1 MGKRKLSSR
10 LSDTNGFKKLEGLI
24 AAPHT
29 PFGKDGEINLNEIP
43 KQVALLIKSGV
54 KGAYVCGT
62 TGEGIS
68 CSVAERKSVA
78 ETWVRHA
85 KGKLFLI
92 VQVGALALKDA
103 QELAAHAQKI
113 GVDATSIVPP
123 NYFKP
128 ASIDV
133 LIDYINAVVS
143 YAPKL
148 PFYYYHTVM
157 SGVSLPMVQ
166 FLEKADGRIS
176 NLAGIKFNSQDLYEY
191 QSCQRACG
199 GKYDITWGVDEFLA
213 GAVACGAKSA
223 IGSTY
228 NYSAPLYLKIWAA
241 VEKGD
246 LKSAQAGMTKVCQ
259 IIDMY
264 NQYGGVA
271 AGKAMMAI
279 HGIDAGDVR
288 LPLKALTAEQKRD
301 ITIRLKKIL
310 KDMDK
315 QEILPHE

>member
-1 MGKRKLSSR
+1 MATKKPTAKSAGTPK
-10 LSDTNGFKKLEGLI
+10 FKKLAGLI

-29 PFGKDGEINLNEIP
+29 PFGNDGEVNLKEIP
-43 KQVALLIKSGV
+43 KQIALLVKNGV
-54 KGAYVCGT
+54 TGAYICGT

-68 CSVAERKSVA
+68 CSVAERKAVA
-78 ETWVRHA
+78 ETWVKHG

-92 VQVGALALKDA
+92 VHVGALSLKDA

-123 NYFKP
+123 NFFKP
-128 ASIDV
+128 GSIDT

-143 YAPKL
+143 HAPKL
-148 PFYYYHTVM
+148 PFYYYHTSM

-166 FLEKADGRIS
+166 FLEKADGRIP
-176 NLAGIKFNSQDLYEY
+176 NLAGIKFNSPDLYEY

-199 GKYDITWGVDEFLA
+199 GKFDITWGIDEFFA
-213 GAVACGAKSA
+213 GAVACGAQSA

-228 NYSAPLYLKIWAA
+228 NYSAPLYHKIRAD

-246 LKSAQAGMTKVCQ
+246 LKAAQAGMTKVCQ
-259 IIDMY
+259 IVDILV
-264 NQYGGVA
+264 QYGGVA

-288 LPLKALTAEQKRD
+288 LPLKALTAEQKLD
-301 ITIRLKKIL
+301 ITTRLKKIL
-310 KDMDK
+310 GS
-315 QEILPHE
+315 